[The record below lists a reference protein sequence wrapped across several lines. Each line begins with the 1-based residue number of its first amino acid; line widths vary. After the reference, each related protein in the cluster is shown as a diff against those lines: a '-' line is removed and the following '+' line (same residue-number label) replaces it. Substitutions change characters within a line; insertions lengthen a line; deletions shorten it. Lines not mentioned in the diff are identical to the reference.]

1 MNGARSRRIWPWAT
15 ILVLIATWV
24 VASRAGYTN
33 PLAVPDPISFLRA
46 ARAYGS
52 TQESYAH
59 IGLTLFRAMGGLL
72 ISIVIGVPLGLLA
85 GRVEILHQVLR
96 FPVDFFRSIPSSA
109 LFFLF
114 ILAFGIGETAKLMV
128 VVYGCALI
136 LFVSATYGSR
146 PTPDRAFRLAIM
158 RTLGASR
165 TQCFW
170 WVTLPDALPQI
181 ASGVRT
187 CISLA
192 FVLVIVTEMF
202 LGAQLGIGKQLYD
215 YYLAFRIP
223 EMWVC
228 LIVLGIM
235 GYAANLVGVGL
246 ERRAGR
252 WRSDRTTLI

>member
-1 MNGARSRRIWPWAT
+1 MTAEHSRRIWPGGA
-15 ILVLIATWV
+15 ILALIATWV
-24 VASRAGYTN
+24 IASRAGYTN
-33 PLAVPDPISFLRA
+33 PLAVPDPMSFLRA
-46 ARAYGS
+46 AGTYAS
-52 TQESYAH
+52 TQESYTH
-59 IGLTLFRAMGGLL
+59 VGVTLFRAVGGLL
-72 ISIVIGVPLGLLA
+72 ISIAIGVPLGLLA
-85 GRVEILHQVLR
+85 GRLEILHQVLR

-114 ILAFGIGETAKLMV
+114 ILAFGIGETAKIMV

-146 PTPDRAFRLAIM
+146 PTPDRTFRLAIM
-158 RTLGASR
+158 KTLGASR

-202 LGAQLGIGKQLYD
+202 LGAQRGIGKQLYD

-228 LIVLGIM
+228 LVVLGIM

-246 ERRAGR
+246 ERRAAR
-252 WRSDRTTLI
+252 WRSSRAKV